1 MERPKSFVSDLQM
14 SLQELRDNRKE
25 LNEMVVLKV
34 KETEFSCDLMQG
46 IQEEV
51 QEGMC
56 AAVELLDEETMKS
69 VSLTRSIPVR
79 ELRSKGWRTR
89 TVHHFSEGGINNA
102 TRPAG
107 RIVHQTLHHLIILLM
122 MFMRMG
128 MEPLMFK
135 RDIRKAYRFEH
146 KFLYYTLYI
155 FT

>member
-1 MERPKSFVSDLQM
+1 MFVDDLQM
-14 SLQELRDNRKE
+14 FMKELRDNRKE
-25 LNEMVVLKV
+25 LNAMVVSKV
-34 KETEFSCDLMQG
+34 KETEFSCDFMQG
-46 IQEEV
+46 MQEEV
-51 QEGMC
+51 QKGIC
-56 AAVELLDEETMKS
+56 AAVELLDEETMRS

-107 RIVHQTLHHLIILLM
+107 RIVHQALHHRIFLVM

-135 RDIRKAYRFEH
+135 HDVRKAYRTIPICVKCFEFAH
-146 KFLYYTLYI
+146 VCFV
-155 FT
+155 F